1 MYEVLWT
8 YINTCTL
15 YSNSTVYFLLMFITT
30 ECSQTP
36 YLCIAEIG
44 KVQYA
49 NGKGRSKKTAK
60 KAAGTDT

>member
-1 MYEVLWT
+1 
-8 YINTCTL
+8 
-15 YSNSTVYFLLMFITT
+15 MFITT